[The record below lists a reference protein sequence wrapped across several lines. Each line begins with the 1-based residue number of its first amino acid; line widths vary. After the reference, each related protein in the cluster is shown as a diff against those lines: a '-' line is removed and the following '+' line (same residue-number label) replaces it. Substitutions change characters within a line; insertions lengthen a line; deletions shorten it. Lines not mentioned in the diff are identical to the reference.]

1 MRLLKILVG
10 LLVVLALAVFLS
22 NNSDQYSTI
31 WLFPGKALEDIN
43 LAHILVSSLAIG
55 LLLGFGIG
63 LIQIITQ
70 QREIRGQSRQLKKL
84 RAELNN
90 LRHSALDEDIFGE
103 EPEAAPKLEG
113 AASSSEEKTS

>member
-1 MRLLKILVG
+1 MRLLKILLG

-63 LIQIITQ
+63 LVQIITQ
-70 QREIRGQSRQLKKL
+70 QRDIRSKGRQLKKL

-103 EPEAAPKLEG
+103 EQEAPPKLIE
-113 AASSSEEKTS
+113 ATSPPEEKTS